1 MKDFIGRKRELDRI
15 SQFYNDSQDKLL
27 LVIGDSGLG
36 KTRLLKE
43 FAKNEPES
51 HWIFFFN
58 VEPYESPNIYLY
70 QWMLDIQ
77 SGKGFFKGRKVWE
90 KIVEKEPKI
99 IDFTNLSLES
109 IKIGME
115 VRFVDLLTRLASLE
129 NSKKSL
135 TIIIDPVIDIKDK
148 SLFNTAK
155 SIAKRASSRVKII
168 LTRSHKDPFI
178 NNEEEFL
185 NCDGVSILFLSRF
198 SEEES
203 REKLIEANIFD
214 KGEAPHVEKLIKK
227 SDGSPLYMECCAGLL
242 RHEIKAGKKID
253 PTIDDLPDSLPEA
266 MFKLY
271 KDIQLNDERE
281 IVHWLSL
288 AADGIDFDILSFLTS
303 FPMGN
308 IISSLKGEGLRLA
321 LSTGNSTFTDLHNRE
336 ALLGVNESG
345 NVIGRLHPSLS
356 ETVRKKLIEGGEDLG
371 DRYKWLAAYYL
382 KKLIDHKEDFEALRL
397 YHLYLLLSEDQAAYI
412 KAAAELVERFYAFG
426 LHEGCIEIMERVIT
440 YNKGLGRDKREY
452 VEFIS
457 KCGIICHEQRH
468 IDKAID
474 LLNEAIAINREINDK
489 EGEAAALGNIGIVFR
504 DTFEADKAIKCFKDS
519 LDIYKTINN
528 KLGEAHILTQ
538 IWLMYYKIDA
548 LEKAIE
554 YLSKLMTVTK
564 EMGDIEKMPSISG
577 NIGNLYCAIGN
588 FDKAVVHYEQA
599 LDISRK
605 IGNHRKEASYL
616 SRIGIAYLYNGLQ
629 IEALEYFSN
638 SLKIYIELGDKHGE
652 ATQYGNIGIVYK
664 NMKAFD
670 NALANFGRALE
681 LFTKGRS
688 ARHIA
693 LIKRNIMN
701 VKRMMNE
708 KKE

>member
-1 MKDFIGRKRELDRI
+1 MKNFIGRNRELDQIR
-15 SQFYNDSQDKLL
+15 QFCNNSQDKLL
-27 LVIGDSGLG
+27 MVIGDSGLG

-58 VEPYESPNIYLY
+58 LEPYESPNIYLY
-70 QWMLDIQ
+70 QWILDIQ
-77 SGKGFFKGRKVWE
+77 SGKGFFNGRKVWE

-99 IDFTNLSLES
+99 IDFINLSLRS
-109 IKIGME
+109 GKIGME

-129 NSKKSL
+129 NGEKSL

-148 SLFNTAK
+148 GLFNTAK
-155 SIAKRASSRVKII
+155 SIAKKASSKVKII
-168 LTRSHKDPFI
+168 LTHRHRDPFI
-178 NNEEEFL
+178 NNNEEVPL
-185 NCDGVSILFLSRF
+185 NCDGVSVLFLSRF
-198 SEEES
+198 SDEES
-203 REKLIEANIFD
+203 REKLIEAGIFD
-214 KGEAPHVEKLIKK
+214 NHHVEKFTKK
-227 SDGSPLYMECCAGLL
+227 SNGSPLYLECCAGLL

-253 PTIDDLPDSLPEA
+253 STIDDLPDSLPEA

-271 KDIQLNDERE
+271 KNIQLNDERE

-288 AADGIDFDILSFLTS
+288 AADRIDFDMLSFLTS
-303 FPMGN
+303 FPMEN
-308 IISSLKGEGLRLA
+308 VISSLKGEELSLA
-321 LSTGNSTFTDLHNRE
+321 LSIGNNTSTDFDNGD
-336 ALLGVNESG
+336 ALLRVNESG
-345 NVIGRLHPSLS
+345 DVIRIPHPSLS
-356 ETVRKKLIEGGEDLG
+356 EMILEKLLEGGKDLG
-371 DRYKWLAAYYL
+371 DRYKWFAAYYL

-397 YHLYLLLSEDQAAYI
+397 YHLYLLLSEDVTAYI

-426 LHEGCIEIMERVIT
+426 LHEGCIEIIERVIT
-440 YNKGLGRDKREY
+440 YNKALGRDKREY

-474 LLNEAIAINREINDK
+474 LLNEAIAIYREINDK

-504 DTFEADKAIKCFKDS
+504 DIFEADKAIKYFKDS

-528 KLGEAHILTQ
+528 KPGEAHILTQ
-538 IWLMYYKIDA
+538 IWVMYYKIDDI
-548 LEKAIE
+548 EKAIE
-554 YLSKLMTVTK
+554 YLLKLMVVTK

-599 LDISRK
+599 LDVSRK

-638 SLKIYIELGDKHGE
+638 SLNIYIELGDTHGK

-664 NMKAFD
+664 NMKDFD
-670 NALANFGRALE
+670 NALANFGHALE
-681 LFTKGRS
+681 LFTKGSS

-701 VKRMMNE
+701 VKKMMNE